1 MILTGLKSLG
11 KIIINTLL
19 HVHVHYVCLF
29 VVVVFQ
35 CLSLPP
41 SLPPLPPPPY
51 SPVAVALYEYDT
63 LGDDNNLAFDEGD
76 VIEVSYCV
84 LLVVENICFV

>member
-11 KIIINTLL
+11 KIILIRY
-19 HVHVHYVCLF
+19 YVCMYIMCVYVF
-29 VVVVFQ
+29 AVFQ
-35 CLSLPP
+35 CLSLPS
-41 SLPPLPPPPY
+41 SLPPLPSPPY

-76 VIEVSYCV
+76 VIEVSNCV
-84 LLVVENICFV
+84 LLVVENICVV